1 MLFVN
6 HLTQR
11 FKHLWGSLW
20 IEWRIALKFLADNPL
35 QTFLISLAISVGAA
49 VIVFITAL
57 MMGLQSNI
65 IDKTLG
71 TQSHIRIEATRQQN
85 NFFTAT
91 PLTQA
96 PLTQAPA
103 TTAAEKFVWVLE
115 SPRAQRLQ
123 TINNWQE
130 VRDTLDNYPALN
142 TVSPLIT
149 GPAFAQKGTA
159 RASIALMGIN
169 PQRYV
174 GIIDLKHYLQEGRFS
189 LVANDVL
196 IGHQLAEDLGL
207 RSGDKLRLDAGDNR
221 QAVVT
226 VAGIFELGVREL
238 DSRYVYTNL
247 KQTQTLLNLP
257 GGITLLEL
265 KITDVFAAE
274 YWAQRIKKL
283 TGLNAQSW
291 MESNSQL
298 LNALR
303 SQTMTT
309 QMIRVFVAMSV
320 IFGIASVLAVSVV
333 QRTREIGIL
342 RAMGSS
348 QQQILRVFL
357 FQGGLLGLSGSLLG
371 VLVGFS
377 LVQVFNSIGER
388 LFFIKL
394 EPSMLL
400 SAILIATTAGVI
412 AAMVPARRAANY
424 DPAVAIRYV

>member
-1 MLFVN
+1 MSFVN
-6 HLTQR
+6 RLTHR
-11 FKHLWGSLW
+11 LTRLRGSLW

-71 TQSHIRIEATRQQN
+71 TQSHIRLEATRQQN
-85 NFFTAT
+85 NFVAAHSSAITSS
-91 PLTQA
+91 
-96 PLTQAPA
+96 
-103 TTAAEKFVWVLE
+103 TTEKYIWVLE

-130 VRDTLDNYPALN
+130 VRDTLDSYPLLN

-159 RASIALMGIN
+159 RASIALMGID
-169 PQRYV
+169 PQRYA
-174 GIIDLKHYLQEGRFS
+174 GIIDLKNYLQEGRFS
-189 LVANDVL
+189 VGANDVL
-196 IGHQLAEDLGL
+196 IGRQLAEDLGL

-221 QAVVT
+221 QAVMT

-238 DSRYVYTNL
+238 DSRYVYTDL
-247 KQTQTLLNLP
+247 KQTQTLLDLP

-265 KITDVFAAE
+265 KVTDVFAAE
-274 YWAQRIKKL
+274 YWAQRIKQL
-283 TGLNAQSW
+283 TGLHVQSW

-309 QMIRVFVAMSV
+309 QMIRIFVALSV

-357 FQGGLLGLSGSLLG
+357 FQGGLLGLLGSLLG

-377 LVQVFNSIGER
+377 LVQVFNSLGER

-400 SAILIATTAGVI
+400 SAILIATTAGVL

>member
-6 HLTQR
+6 RLTR
-11 FKHLWGSLW
+11 LRGSVW

-71 TQSHIRIEATRQQN
+71 TQPHIRIEATRQQN
-85 NFFTAT
+85 NFSAATPSTAT
-91 PLTQA
+91 SLIEA
-96 PLTQAPA
+96 SS
-103 TTAAEKFVWVLE
+103 TTTAEKFVWVLE

-130 VRDTLDNYPALN
+130 VSDALDSYAVLN

-159 RASIALMGIN
+159 RASVALMGID

-174 GIIDLKHYLQEGRFS
+174 GIIDLKNYLQEGRFS
-189 LVANDVL
+189 VGASDVL
-196 IGHQLAEDLGL
+196 IGRQLADDLGL

-221 QAVVT
+221 QAVMT

-238 DSRYVYTNL
+238 DSRYVYTDL
-247 KQTQTLLNLP
+247 KQAQTLLDLP

-265 KITDVFAAE
+265 KTSDVFAAE
-274 YWAQRIKKL
+274 YWAQRIKQL
-283 TGLNAQSW
+283 TGLHVQSW

-309 QMIRVFVAMSV
+309 QMIRIFVAMSV

-394 EPSMLL
+394 EPSMLV

-412 AAMVPARRAANY
+412 AAMVPARRAAKY